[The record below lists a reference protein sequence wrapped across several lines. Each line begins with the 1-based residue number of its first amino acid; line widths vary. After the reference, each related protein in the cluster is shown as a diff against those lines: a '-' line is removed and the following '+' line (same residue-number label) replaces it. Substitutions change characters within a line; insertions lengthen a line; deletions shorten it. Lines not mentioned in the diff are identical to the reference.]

1 MNNHNDTCRSCGAR
15 MGEVNRRDGGCACGR
30 GNAPQRSFAGQG
42 ACSNRGFS
50 RRENGGGNGCTCG
63 DCASAQCKQWM
74 RKLQQ
79 LDFALQELT
88 LYLDVYPECSRA
100 LEQFRRLRDE
110 REGVLRELQA
120 QCGPVYA
127 TGNRGDRWEWTD
139 SPWPWQNDFVGNSKG
154 QL

>member
-1 MNNHNDTCRSCGAR
+1 MKKLLVLLFAFVMIFGLISCNFNTPDN
-15 MGEVNRRDGGCACGR
+15 GEGGENEG
-30 GNAPQRSFAGQG
+30 
-42 ACSNRGFS
+42 
-50 RRENGGGNGCTCG
+50 ENGGENGCGCG
-63 DCASAQCKQWM
+63 DSASAQCKQWM

-88 LYLDVYPECSRA
+88 LYLDVYPECGRA

-110 REGVLRELQA
+110 RESVLREYQE
-120 QCGPVYA
+120 QCGAVYA

-139 SPWPWQNDFVGNSKG
+139 SPWPWQNDFVGNNKG